1 MKNWRKVKSNSA
13 ILRIFKGYSVDF
25 AETPYQ
31 PKITIRAK
39 LNEGQEQLVSQE
51 MKKMLEMGVIGEAT
65 HSKGQFVNHLFLVSK
80 KGGGQ

>member
-65 HSKGQFVNHLFLVSK
+65 LSKGQFVNHLFLVSK